1 MLSCRVIKTPKNG
14 RNPQSIIGVLV
25 PINSRG
31 SAEYCILTY
40 MKKRNIFL
48 VLFVDSEKVLL
59 PLVACCCLRRPTERS
74 SEWSLQTALNFIYFH
89 GHQMVFDS
97 FMHQF

>member
-1 MLSCRVIKTPKNG
+1 
-14 RNPQSIIGVLV
+14 
-25 PINSRG
+25 
-31 SAEYCILTY
+31 

-48 VLFVDSEKVLL
+48 VLFDSEKVML

-74 SEWSLQTALNFIYFH
+74 NEWSLQTALSFIYFH

-97 FMHQF
+97 FMHNSKRLHFLSETLKHSSPRKELHY